1 VDQAHR
7 AGTRSRRSAAAP
19 VSSAESAGARLDARL
34 GAALD
39 ARLDARLDGRLDA
52 RLGAA
57 LDGRL
62 GDRLG
67 AALDGRLGDRL
78 ADRLAVERSAPLGR
92 LRIRP

>member
-39 ARLDARLDGRLDA
+39 ARLDARL
-52 RLGAA
+52 GAA

-67 AALDGRLGDRL
+67 AALDGRLDGRL
-78 ADRLAVERSAPLGR
+78 GDRLAVERSAPLGR

>member
-39 ARLDARLDGRLDA
+39 GRLDA

-67 AALDGRLGDRL
+67 AALDGRLDGRL
-78 ADRLAVERSAPLGR
+78 GDRLAVERSAPLGR

>member
-39 ARLDARLDGRLDA
+39 
-52 RLGAA
+52 
-57 LDGRL
+57 GRL

-78 ADRLAVERSAPLGR
+78 GDRLAVERSAPLGR

>member
-39 ARLDARLDGRLDA
+39 
-52 RLGAA
+52 
-57 LDGRL
+57 GRL

-67 AALDGRLGDRL
+67 AALDGRLDGRL
-78 ADRLAVERSAPLGR
+78 GDRLAVERSAPLGR

>member
-1 VDQAHR
+1 MDQAHR

-39 ARLDARLDGRLDA
+39 
-52 RLGAA
+52 
-57 LDGRL
+57 GRL

-67 AALDGRLGDRL
+67 AALDGRLDGRL
-78 ADRLAVERSAPLGR
+78 GDRLAVERSAPLGR